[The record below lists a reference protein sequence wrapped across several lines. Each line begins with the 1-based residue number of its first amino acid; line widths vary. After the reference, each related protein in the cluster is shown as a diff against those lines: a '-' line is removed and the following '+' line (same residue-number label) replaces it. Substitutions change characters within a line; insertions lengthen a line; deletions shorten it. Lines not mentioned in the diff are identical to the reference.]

1 MKILITGGA
10 GYLGSVLTPTLLAQG
25 HEVTVLDNFYFNQN
39 SLLDCC
45 QYEKFQVVRGD
56 CREESVIKPLVAKA
70 DLIIPLAALVGVP
83 LCNTDAIAT
92 KTTNQEAVEMLCR
105 LAGKQQWVIMP
116 VTNSGYGVG
125 EKGKFCTEDT
135 PLRPI
140 SSYGVTKV
148 KAEEAVLA
156 RDNSISF
163 RLATVFG
170 CAPRMRMDL
179 LVNDFVYR
187 AVHDRAVLIFEGHF
201 KRNYIH
207 IRDVARAFLHGMAN
221 FEKMKGRPY
230 NVGLDEAN
238 LSKLELCAVIQKH
251 LPKFVFVEAPIGEDP
266 DKRDYIV
273 SNARIAAA
281 GFKPEWSLDRG
292 ITELIK
298 GFTILRNTIYSNV
311 DKSSLVSSLAREI
324 EKSRTK
330 DESRTMSMKISPE
343 KITAVVLAGGFGTRI
358 RHLLPD
364 LPKPMAPVNGRPFLE
379 WVVRYLA
386 AQKIRR
392 VIISTGH
399 LAEIVAGHFQSQ
411 PVKNVRVSCVPETRP
426 LGTAGGFLNAIRGA
440 AENPRRPGW
449 C

>member
-25 HEVTVLDNFYFNQN
+25 HAVTVLDNFYFNQN
-39 SLLDCC
+39 SLVDCC
-45 QYEKFQVVRGD
+45 QYEQFHIVRGD
-56 CREESVIKPLVAKA
+56 CREESIVKPLVAKA

-83 LCNTDAIAT
+83 ICNTDAIAT
-92 KTTNQEAVEMLCR
+92 KTTNQDAVEMICR
-105 LAGKQQWVIMP
+105 MAGKQQWVIMP

-125 EKGKFCTEDT
+125 EKGKFCTEET

-140 SSYGVTKV
+140 SSYGITKV

-156 RDNSISF
+156 RANSISF

-170 CAPRMRMDL
+170 MSPRMRIDL

-187 AVHDRAVLIFEGHF
+187 AVYDRAVLIFEGHF

-221 FEKMKGRPY
+221 FDKMKGKPY

-273 SNARIAAA
+273 SNARILAT
-281 GFKPEWSLDRG
+281 GFKPEWGLDRG
-292 ITELIK
+292 IQELLK
-298 GFTILRNTIYSNV
+298 GYTILRNSVYSNV
-311 DKSSLVSSLAREI
+311 
-324 EKSRTK
+324 
-330 DESRTMSMKISPE
+330 
-343 KITAVVLAGGFGTRI
+343 
-358 RHLLPD
+358 
-364 LPKPMAPVNGRPFLE
+364 
-379 WVVRYLA
+379 
-386 AQKIRR
+386 
-392 VIISTGH
+392 
-399 LAEIVAGHFQSQ
+399 
-411 PVKNVRVSCVPETRP
+411 
-426 LGTAGGFLNAIRGA
+426 
-440 AENPRRPGW
+440 
-449 C
+449 